1 MALANAAALKVGF
14 ESTLKS
20 LAIGDLAVN
29 EGNIEKGLGI
39 YQSILEIEPD
49 NKEARERVRQ
59 LGYRPAVKP
68 PKLEVKRCAPI
79 EKVKELMVLADSGR
93 CLAAMFGLKELLPQ
107 FPRDFILHYLKG
119 NLERELDRIKDSIE
133 SYKESIEL
141 NDRYSPTHLNLGL
154 SYQDL
159 DRQEEAISA
168 FEKAIEV
175 DRRNHKAF
183 YQMARLWLKRGD
195 LDNAIQCYFRSLRI
209 CPEHLESNNEL
220 GEIFLNQEQ
229 TARATTL
236 FERVIKTNPE
246 DAKAQFNLGIA
257 YRRLGNPERA
267 IEHLEKVIILEP
279 ENSEACS
286 LLRTLKD
293 QI

>member
-49 NKEARERVRQ
+49 NKEARERVRR

-68 PKLEVKRCAPI
+68 PKLEVKRSAPI
-79 EKVKELMVLADSGR
+79 EKIKELMVLADSDR
-93 CLAAMFGLKELLPQ
+93 ALAAMFGLKELLPQ

-133 SYKESIEL
+133 SYKESIQL

-159 DRQEEAISA
+159 DRQEDAISA
-168 FEKAIEV
+168 FERAIEV
-175 DRRNHKAF
+175 DRRNYKAF
-183 YQMARLWLKRGD
+183 YQMASLWLKRGD
-195 LDNAIQCYFRSLRI
+195 VDNAIEYYFRCLRI
-209 CPEHLESNNEL
+209 CPDHVESNNEL
-220 GEIFLNQEQ
+220 GEIFLNQKQ

-236 FERVIKTNPE
+236 LERVIKTNPE
-246 DAKAQFNLGIA
+246 NAKAHFNLGIA
-257 YRRLGNPERA
+257 YIRLGDPGRA
-267 IEHLEKVIILEP
+267 LEHLEKVIILEP

-286 LLRTLKD
+286 LLRSLKD
-293 QI
+293 QA